1 MLTQNYLILNQVI
14 MQVYKI
20 ADIKK
25 IARKADSISISVG
38 SKIVEIK
45 EPDAEEI
52 KKLRY
57 LQQIRR
63 VS

>member
-1 MLTQNYLILNQVI
+1 

>member
-1 MLTQNYLILNQVI
+1 MTQNYLILNQVI

-20 ADIKK
+20 ADIKN
-25 IARKADSISISVG
+25 IARKADGISISIG
-38 SKIVEIK
+38 SKIVEVR

-57 LQQIRR
+57 LQEIRR
-63 VS
+63 VR